1 MLRAD
6 HRHAF
11 IADNAATDRILTT
24 AIMASHFLGG
34 PPEKAYIRC
43 KIKCGEEK
51 KEIFHMYLRRHSCRM
66 LGTLVLVLVVS
77 KA

>member
-11 IADNAATDRILTT
+11 IADNAATDRILAT
-24 AIMASHFLGG
+24 AIMASHFW

-43 KIKCGEEK
+43 KINVGEK
-51 KEIFHMYLRRHSCRM
+51 KGDISYMYLRRHSCRM